1 MATTDPPLRSVI
13 GLLDHI
19 TATSLDEDYAQA
31 SERAAAGGR
40 RPERRPGTG
49 SLAILA
55 LFGILV
61 VTAAVQTA
69 RTADQSAN
77 SHDDLVA
84 QINERKAALAHQRD
98 QIGSLHRAIDDMR
111 ASYAEASAQGRAVQ
125 NKLTR
130 LGLAAG
136 ASPARGPGI
145 KVTVDDAAHA
155 TAKQQVLD
163 KDLQKLVNGL
173 WEAGAEAVAI
183 NEQRITNLT
192 AIRGA
197 GESITVNYA
206 SLKRPYVV
214 SAIGNPDRLGA
225 RFLDTAGGQTW
236 VALHLSFGLRF
247 DITPEESMKLP
258 AAPHLALHYAVPR
271 RPAQANTKETLR

>member
-1 MATTDPPLRSVI
+1 MASDPSPRSAI

-31 SERAAAGGR
+31 SERAAASGR

-61 VTAAVQTA
+61 VTAGVQTA
-69 RTADQSAN
+69 RTADQSAS
-77 SHDDLVA
+77 SHDELVA
-84 QINERKAALAHQRD
+84 QINERQAALAHQRD
-98 QIGSLHRAIDDMR
+98 QIGSMQRDIDDMR
-111 ASYAEASAQGRAVQ
+111 ASYAEASAQGHAVQ
-125 NKLTR
+125 TKLTR

-136 ASPARGPGI
+136 ASPAKGPGVR
-145 KVTVDDAAHA
+145 VTVDDAPHA

-173 WEAGAEAVAI
+173 WQAGAEAIAI
-183 NEQRITNLT
+183 NGERVTNLT

-197 GESITVNYA
+197 GEAITVNY
-206 SLKRPYVV
+206 RDVHPPYV
-214 SAIGNPDRLGA
+214 
-225 RFLDTAGGQTW
+225 
-236 VALHLSFGLRF
+236 
-247 DITPEESMKLP
+247 
-258 AAPHLALHYAVPR
+258 
-271 RPAQANTKETLR
+271 